1 MKQEIPVAKS
11 INYIALVLQSI
22 FLILLYFIFV
32 ESGSD
37 EPLLW
42 SAMIYL
48 VLAYGLR
55 YFVPVDHRKGI
66 RELKEGHY
74 EAALNSFTKSF
85 EFFSKHKWVDTF
97 RAFTVFTTSK
107 QSYRE
112 MAIVYKAF
120 TLVCLERKEEAKEY
134 YEDCLKEYP
143 DNSMAYE
150 VLKMM

>member
-11 INYIALVLQSI
+11 INYLALVLQSI

-48 VLAYGLR
+48 VLAYSLR

-74 EAALNSFTKSF
+74 EAALDSFTKSF
-85 EFFSKHKWVDTF
+85 VFFSKHKWVDTF
-97 RAFTVFTTSK
+97 RAFTIFSASK

-112 MAIVYKAF
+112 MAMLNKAF
-120 TLVCLERKEEAKEY
+120 TLNCLDKNEEAKKC

-143 DNSMAYE
+143 DNLMAYE
-150 VLKMM
+150 ALKMM